1 MDDIFVY
8 VTRSSIQYVL
18 SVLNSFY
25 DDIKLTYEQGN
36 NNGQPDSLIISFL
49 DVLFIRD
56 NKKISTTV
64 FRTDTHT
71 HTHTH
76 WESFSPVRWKRRTP
90 KSLSGRAYWI
100 FFNQS
105 LLEKEL
111 EHLKNV
117 CHKQM
122 AALC

>member
-71 HTHTH
+71 HTHTLGVILTSKMETKDTKIIK
-76 WESFSPVRWKRRTP
+76 W
-90 KSLSGRAYWI
+90 
-100 FFNQS
+100 
-105 LLEKEL
+105 
-111 EHLKNV
+111 
-117 CHKQM
+117 
-122 AALC
+122 

>member
-8 VTRSSIQYVL
+8 VKRVSIQYAL

-25 DDIKLTYEQGN
+25 DNIKLTYEQGN

-56 NKKISTTV
+56 NEKISTTV

-71 HTHTH
+71 IIYLH
-76 WESFSPVRWKRRTP
+76 
-90 KSLSGRAYWI
+90 
-100 FFNQS
+100 
-105 LLEKEL
+105 
-111 EHLKNV
+111 
-117 CHKQM
+117 
-122 AALC
+122 